1 MRTLLHAAVLV
12 GVHGGLDGLGIE
24 IGGEARKADWL
35 CPCHACG
42 MAAGAVEMFE
52 RHRARLLGLA
62 YRMLGSAAD
71 AEDIPMAC
79 HGIAAIEEQ
88 SWTRL

>member
-1 MRTLLHAAVLV
+1 
-12 GVHGGLDGLGIE
+12 
-24 IGGEARKADWL
+24 
-35 CPCHACG
+35 
-42 MAAGAVEMFE
+42 MAAGTVEMFE

-71 AEDIPMAC
+71 AEDIVQDAFPRLIEPMAC
-79 HGIAAIEEQ
+79 HGIAAVEKQ